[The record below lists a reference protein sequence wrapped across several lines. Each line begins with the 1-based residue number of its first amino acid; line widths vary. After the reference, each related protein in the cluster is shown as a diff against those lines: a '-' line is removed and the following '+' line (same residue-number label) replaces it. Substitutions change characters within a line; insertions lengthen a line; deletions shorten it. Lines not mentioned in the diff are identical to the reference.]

1 MTHPPR
7 VILLPP
13 SADLADAF
21 AQDLVDRHRAELP
34 DLSAVTVV
42 MPSAAAVPHLRRR
55 LQHHAGRGLLGPRV
69 LTLAALA
76 QAHVA
81 EPALTPLECRLLLTE
96 ALRRHRQLF
105 PGQDNARVAE
115 ALFELFEELTA
126 QVVEPEADAPAFQ
139 ERLARAYAAPG
150 ANAGGAKGGQL
161 PLDWLSR
168 EARIVHKL
176 WGAFREDC
184 GDRSPAATH
193 LRGLRAAFADD
204 AAGPVHL
211 LGLDELSRGELSI
224 VRSSL
229 QAGRA
234 ELWLAGRE
242 HGHDGRATAA
252 LLQALAIEPT
262 RRDAPAGPL
271 AELLDAAFDLEPE
284 KSQKR
289 GQTGVSRGNSSP
301 TPFLFRLVEAG
312 GAEHEA
318 RCVDV
323 AVRQALLDGAREV
336 VVLTQDRRLARRLR
350 ALLERAAVPLQDH
363 AGWALSTSRA
373 AAALDAWL
381 ECIEGQFRFRPLLDL
396 LKSGFADVDPDAL
409 ARLEPLIYREGIDGG
424 INALLAAAEST
435 RLEKLLKNLKG
446 AAFALP
452 RDGAAWPARRWTESL
467 IRSLERIGLRARLQ
481 DDAAGAELARLLA
494 QLDGAFARVPLALRW
509 DEFRDL
515 LDGAI
520 ERATFAP
527 PTAAGGVR
535 LVTLEQAGNLRCEV
549 LVLAG
554 ASREQLPGN
563 PDRNPFFSQSVRLE
577 LGLPDWQQRQALA
590 LARLRRAL
598 DGAGRVVAT
607 YASGADD
614 EPAQASPWLEAIEA
628 QALQA
633 AVSLR
638 DADLPRLAASAF
650 AEVGDPT
657 VGPVARQQRPA
668 PASPAALLP
677 ERLSATG
684 HQALLDCPYRF
695 FARSVLK
702 LEQEHAPDEDPDR
715 SDYGRRVHRILEAF
729 ATQVDGLPPPFTGRI
744 TPANRPEA
752 QARLEAIAA
761 AVFERDLATRALAL
775 TWAAE
780 FKASIPGL
788 LDWMARRP
796 AMREVRTEVELDQML
811 DGLRLH
817 GILDRIETR
826 LDGSRV
832 IVDYK
837 AGKVPKED
845 DVLAGE
851 HVQLLHYALL
861 DPEVT
866 VVEYRPLRD
875 KKYAPVV
882 LEEDLAALK
891 DAARERLRNALAR
904 LRSGAPLPAQ
914 GVESVCEYCDYI
926 GLCRREDWPGPG
938 PGSGSGSGSGSGHD

>member
-1 MTHPPR
+1 
-7 VILLPP
+7 
-13 SADLADAF
+13 
-21 AQDLVDRHRAELP
+21 
-34 DLSAVTVV
+34 
-42 MPSAAAVPHLRRR
+42 MPAPAAVPHLRRR
-55 LQHHAGRGLLGPRV
+55 LAHHAGRGLLGPRV

-76 QAHVA
+76 REHLD
-81 EPALTPLECRLLLTE
+81 EPALSPLECRLLLTE
-96 ALRRHRQLF
+96 ALRRHRNLF

-115 ALFELFEELTA
+115 ALFELFEELTLHA
-126 QVVEPEADAPAFQ
+126 ADPGPDAAAFQ
-139 ERLARAYAAPG
+139 DRVARAYAAPG
-150 ANAGGAKGGQL
+150 ASAGGDEAV
-161 PLDWLSR
+161 PMTPASPPPTDWLSR
-168 EARIVHKL
+168 EAQIVHRL
-176 WGAFREDC
+176 WLAFREDC
-184 GDRSPAATH
+184 GGRSPAAAH
-193 LRGLRAAFADD
+193 LRGLRAAFAGP
-204 AAGPVHL
+204 GPVHL
-211 LGLDELSRGELSI
+211 LGIDELGRGEAAL
-224 VRSSL
+224 VAAAL

-234 ELWLAGRE
+234 EAWLAGRE
-242 HGHDGRATAA
+242 QGHDGAATRTLLGALGVEPERRA
-252 LLQALAIEPT
+252 
-262 RRDAPAGPL
+262 APAGPL
-271 AELLDAAFDLEPE
+271 SPLLDASFAVDEEQPR
-284 KSQKR
+284 QA
-289 GQTGVSRGNSSP
+289 GMPGGPV
-301 TPFLFRLVEAG
+301 PFRMVEAG

-323 AVRQALLDGAREV
+323 AVRQALLAGARDV
-336 VVLTQDRRLARRLR
+336 AVLTQDRRLARRLR
-350 ALLERAAVPLQDH
+350 ALLERANVPLQDH

-409 ARLEPLIYREGIDGG
+409 ARLEPLIYRDGIDGG
-424 INALLAAAEST
+424 LNALLAAAHSP

-452 RDGAAWPARRWTESL
+452 RDGAAVPARRWTESL
-467 IRSLERIGLRARLQ
+467 VRSLERIGLRARLQ

-494 QLDGAFARVPLALRW
+494 QLDAAFARVPLALRW

-527 PTAAGGVR
+527 STARGGVR

-554 ASREQLPGN
+554 ASREQLPGS
-563 PDRNPFFSQSVRLE
+563 PGRDPFFSQSVRAE
-577 LGLPDWQQRQALA
+577 LGLPDWRQRQALA
-590 LARLRRAL
+590 LSRLRRAL
-598 DGAGRVVAT
+598 DNADRVVVT

-614 EPAQASPWLEAIEA
+614 EPAQASPWIEAIEA
-628 QALQA
+628 QALA
-633 AVSLR
+633 TGHSLR
-638 DADLPRLAASAF
+638 DAGLRRLAASA
-650 AEVGDPT
+650 AGEVGDP
-657 VGPVARQQRPA
+657 GAGRAPPQQRPA
-668 PASPAALLP
+668 PPAPAALLP

-695 FARSVLK
+695 LARSMLR

-715 SDYGRRVHRILEAF
+715 SDYGRRVHKILQAF
-729 ATQVDGLPPPFTGRI
+729 ATQVDGLPPPFTARV
-744 TPANRPEA
+744 TPGNRAEA

-761 AVFERDLATRALAL
+761 AVFAPDLATRALAL

-796 AMREVRTEVELDQML
+796 ALREVRTEVELDALL

-837 AGKVPKED
+837 AGKVPKADE
-845 DVLAGE
+845 VLAGE

-861 DPEVT
+861 DPQVT
-866 VVEYRPLRD
+866 AVEYRPLREN
-875 KKYAPVV
+875 KYPPVV
-882 LEEDLAALK
+882 LENELAALK
-891 DAARERLRNALAR
+891 EAARERLHGALAR
-904 LRSGAPLPAQ
+904 LRAGAPLPAQ
-914 GVESVCEYCDYI
+914 GNESVCAHCDYT
-926 GLCRREDWPGPG
+926 GLCRREDWPGPSA
-938 PGSGSGSGSGSGHD
+938 PGETDG